1 MKTMA
6 PSVVMA
12 GILDTRTASSE
23 SWMCL
28 PLFSNAE
35 TPDSA
40 IKASVMTSL
49 LRTKL
54 KRSASGLFWRSDID
68 DSFNTRVEDDADLP
82 PEVEGLKN

>member
-1 MKTMA
+1 MKTTA

-12 GILDTRTASSE
+12 GILDTRTASSG
-23 SWMCL
+23 SWICV

-35 TPDSA
+35 TPESA
-40 IKASVMTSL
+40 IKASVMTSP

-68 DSFNTRVEDDADLP
+68 DSFGTRVEDDADLP
-82 PEVEGLKN
+82 PEVKGLKN